1 VERKITFGGVFLVF
15 IKYVVVIFILVFF
28 SSVSAK
34 DSNYN
39 LAFDEDFISYL
50 SDRLALQLARV
61 ERLEPN
67 PNLDKAE
74 SGFRQSHLM
83 DLHMNYRSKLIS
95 CDGPLKEISVHLKNF
110 ESHYHEFYGKDKFN
124 TGVLSFVSSK
134 ESEIWPIIEKWNEK
148 VRDEI
153 MKSHHIGFKVYP
165 DCLVDGYDFIAPK

>member
-1 VERKITFGGVFLVF
+1 MILKNTA
-15 IKYVVVIFILVFF
+15 VIFLLVC
-28 SSVSAK
+28 SCSTNAK
-34 DSNYN
+34 ETKYN

-50 SDRLALQLARV
+50 ADRLALQLARV

-74 SGFRQSHLM
+74 SGFRQSHLI

-95 CDGPLKEISVHLKNF
+95 CDGPLKEISVHLKDF
-110 ESHYHEFYGKDKFN
+110 EFYYHDLYVKDKFN

-134 ESEIWPIIEKWNEK
+134 ESVIWPIIEKWNEK

-153 MKSHHIGFKVYP
+153 MKTHHIDFKSYP
-165 DCLVDGYDFIAPK
+165 DCMVDGYNFKVP